1 MDGVTNSEGVQGASG
16 TKSNILLVSIVGV
29 VVGMLIGAG
38 AVAYF
43 FRGSIFLSI
52 PGVEGSS
59 ALSYPDGKVPGLS
72 SRTNIVLPKK
82 MVSEEYY
89 LLINKIISDLQRVGA
104 SNNETILPLI
114 STVKQRSAAGNFN
127 GIIDFIIQAR
137 DEISNNSDLLA
148 TISRDIASLTK
159 INETSTLDA
168 DLRNQTVPFLVSAD
182 AFVRA
187 FADYFSVLN
196 ETLSGSLPTQDLLN
210 TLSGKVTSVQN
221 AGSSLQS
228 ELTTLLKLIDQK
240 NKASMP

>member
-1 MDGVTNSEGVQGASG
+1 MDGVTNGENVQGASG

-38 AVAYF
+38 AVAY
-43 FRGSIFLSI
+43 
-52 PGVEGSS
+52 
-59 ALSYPDGKVPGLS
+59 PDGKVPGLS

-82 MVSEEYY
+82 MVREEYY

-114 STVKQRSAAGNFN
+114 STIKQRSAAGNFN
-127 GIIDFIIQAR
+127 GIIDLIIQAKSA
-137 DEISNNSDLLA
+137 IQKNTDLLA
-148 TISRDIASLTK
+148 ATSADIAALTK
-159 INETSTLDA
+159 VNDASTSDA

-187 FADYFSVLN
+187 FADYFSVLT

-210 TLSGKVTSVQN
+210 TLAEKVASVQN